1 MEMRSRL
8 QNAALALFR
17 EHGYDHTTAAEIAA
31 RAGVTERTFFR
42 YFEDKREVLFTET
55 EKLRLTLVEGIATA
69 PDIKDPLRAIVEVL
83 TNFDWES
90 LETRDFQRRRQA
102 VIAANPELLERE
114 LIKQR
119 SIAVAFTDALRHRG
133 VDPQIA
139 QLAVGVGIQLFAMAY
154 EKWLRSD
161 DETDL
166 STMSGAMM
174 SLLDAIVPADLERR
188 SSKVRPGK
196 GRHRRK

>member
-42 YFEDKREVLFTET
+42 YFADKREVLFTEA
-55 EKLRLTLVEGIATA
+55 EKLRLGLVEGIANA
-69 PDIKDPLRAIVEVL
+69 PDIKNPLRAVVEVL

-90 LETRDFQRRRQA
+90 LETRDFQRQRHA

-119 SIAVAFTDALRHRG
+119 GIAVALTDTLRQRG
-133 VDPQIA
+133 VDPQVA
-139 QLAVGVGIQLFAMAY
+139 QLAVGVGTQLFATAY
-154 EKWLRSD
+154 EKWLQAD
-161 DETDL
+161 GETDL
-166 STMSGAMM
+166 SAMSGAAM
-174 SLLDAIVPADLERR
+174 SLLDKIVPADVKRR
-188 SSKVRPGK
+188 SSKARPTK
-196 GRHRRK
+196 AKRHRK